1 MFEMYFR
8 RKIASRMW
16 ENIRMTWV
24 HDPKDEKKTPIPN
37 TTRSEFFWTSRLE
50 TFRFARSIDSE
61 VVKSAETHP
70 HSAAGAGDILGAE
83 KEKRD
88 MSDMSMYCR
97 FS

>member
-1 MFEMYFR
+1 MGKYPDDME
-8 RKIASRMW
+8 
-16 ENIRMTWV
+16 V
-24 HDPKDEKKTPIPN
+24 HDQKMKKNTHPQYDEIGI
-37 TTRSEFFWTSRLE
+37 FWTSRLE
-50 TFRFARSIDSE
+50 TFCFARCIDFE